1 MEKYRKP
8 KIGLLGLMT
17 DGYESIFKGITAR
30 QISYA
35 GELVSHLAPAA
46 DIYFTAPAM
55 NRLQIEERM
64 REYNNAGL
72 DGILIVLLAYSQG
85 AWLTRALRDNRLPLA
100 LAVVQPDDT
109 ISNDFEELDLTVNQ
123 GIHGA
128 QDNCNVIARLG
139 IPCQIFAGSR
149 HDQRFIDFVENFGYA
164 AMTVSRL
171 AKLRTAVFCRMQGM
185 GDILTD
191 DLGFLSALGVES
203 CHETIGS
210 VCRIMETVSAEKI
223 EEQIEKDRKI
233 ADVDP
238 KLSHESHGEA
248 ARIYL
253 GFKGFLE
260 QNRYDAFTAHFDLFA
275 ADGRFKQLP
284 LYAASHLLAEGYGY
298 AAEGDSMCAS
308 MVAAAHTLGAG
319 GANFTE
325 MYGMD
330 FKQQA
335 ILFCHAGEGNW
346 STHREDI
353 KPRLIDRY
361 LGEGGLEN
369 PPTFIFTPRVGPATL
384 VSLVSLGGGKFR
396 LVAAQGEMLD
406 KNDLR
411 RCEMPYFFWRPRNG
425 VEPCV
430 EAWLKQGGTHHEVIS
445 LGDLRPRWKMFCDML
460 KIEYCEV

>member
-1 MEKYRKP
+1 METYRKP

-17 DGYESIFKGITAR
+17 DGYETIFKGIIAR
-30 QISYA
+30 QTSYA
-35 GELVSHLAPAA
+35 KELASRLAPVA
-46 DIYFTAPAM
+46 DIHFSAPAM
-55 NRLQIEERM
+55 NRDQIEEQIK
-64 REYNNAGL
+64 EYNNAEL

-85 AWLTRALRDNRLPLA
+85 AWLTRALLVNHLPLA
-100 LAVVQPDDT
+100 LAVVQPNDM
-109 ISNDFEELDLTVNQ
+109 IGEDFEELDLTVNQ

-128 QDNCNVIARLG
+128 QDNCNIIARLG

-149 HDQRFIDFVENFGYA
+149 QDQRFVDFVEDFGYA
-164 AMTVSRL
+164 AMTVSRF
-171 AKLRTAVFCRMQGM
+171 AKMRTAIFCRMQGM

-191 DLGFLSALGVES
+191 DLGLLSTLGVES

-210 VCRIMETVSAEKI
+210 VYRFMEALSPEKI
-223 EEQIEKDRKI
+223 EEQIGKDRRI

-238 KLSHESHGEA
+238 NLSPASHAEA
-248 ARIYL
+248 VKIYL
-253 GFKGFLE
+253 GFKGFLDW
-260 QNRYDAFTAHFDLFA
+260 NHYDAFTAHFDIFA

-284 LYAASHLLAEGYGY
+284 LYAASQLLAEGYGY
-298 AAEGDSMCAS
+298 AAEGDSVCAS
-308 MVAAAHTLGAG
+308 LVAAAHTLGMG

-330 FKQQA
+330 FNQQA

-346 STHREDI
+346 AIHRRDV

-369 PPTFIFTPRVGPATL
+369 PPTFIFTPRIGPATL
-384 VSLVSLGGGKFR
+384 VSMVSLGDRKFR
-396 LVAAQGEMLD
+396 LIVTQGEILA

-430 EAWLKQGGTHHEVIS
+430 EAWLRLGGTHHEVIN
-445 LGDLRPRWKMFCDML
+445 LGDLRRRWQMLCDML
-460 KIEYCEV
+460 RIEYCEI